1 MRPEQD
7 EFLEKLFRSSY
18 NELEL
23 YANALLK
30 NHSDAE
36 TAVQDAFHTACNK
49 IDDIMNSPN
58 SVGWMKN
65 VIKNIS
71 KNMRRRN
78 TKESMLVMRFAKTL
92 KEVRFEE
99 SKVFELYEQCKAIL
113 TKEEYDLM
121 VSIYINGV
129 SPKEKAQE
137 LEISI
142 WACYKRI
149 NRMLSKLRQELEIEE
164 KKFF

>member
-1 MRPEQD
+1 
-7 EFLEKLFRSSY
+7 
-18 NELEL
+18 
-23 YANALLK
+23 
-30 NHSDAE
+30 
-36 TAVQDAFHTACNK
+36 
-49 IDDIMNSPN
+49 
-58 SVGWMKN
+58 
-65 VIKNIS
+65 
-71 KNMRRRN
+71 
-78 TKESMLVMRFAKTL
+78 MLVMRFANTL
-92 KEVRFEE
+92 KEVSFVE

-121 VSIYINGV
+121 VSIYINGA

-164 KKFF
+164 